1 MRDLLLEYTD
11 NQEAQDFIRLI
22 TYTNDS
28 VFLTGKAGTGKSEL
42 LNRLIQEF
50 LKIGKKSVVLAPTG
64 IAALQVGG
72 QTINSFF
79 QLEPRLYYPNEK
91 VNLSRKRKDLIKE
104 LELII
109 IDEISMV
116 RSDIMNQIDLILQ
129 HCLENK
135 FPFGGIQLLLI
146 GDLFQ
151 LPPIIERKDEG
162 IFYSNYKSAYFFG
175 LESFKEMNLHIIELQ
190 KNYRQNDEDKKFIEI
205 LDKVRNKKV
214 NINDLEYLNK
224 RKNEN
229 YEPDQY
235 EITLATR
242 KDIVKEVNDKRM
254 KRLDSESYEFR
265 AIETGNFKD
274 FTEANLPTER
284 NLVLKKDAQVIFI
297 KNDSSLKRW
306 ANGTI
311 GKIEFIDKDNIKVN
325 IQEKGISKSF
335 FIERMEWENSEVI
348 WNEESQEI
356 KREVLG
362 TFSQYP
368 IKLAWAITIHKSQGQ
383 TFDKVTINL
392 GTGAFANGQAY
403 VALSRCR
410 DYSGITLKTP
420 IRFSDIMID
429 ENIVTFLDSKKQD
442 RAKFTS
448 YLFTKI
454 DEMFAKMSEKIYGL
468 SSINKRLKDEVE
480 VVYMAYKKSESEKIL
495 LNNKLI
501 DLERNVEKFNNE
513 NKKLNSEIKKKNSI
527 IFACQVLVVF
537 LFFIIIMLIYTI
549 FK

>member
-274 FTEANLPTER
+274 FTDDNLT
-284 NLVLKKDAQVIFI
+284 
-297 KNDSSLKRW
+297 
-306 ANGTI
+306 T
-311 GKIEFIDKDNIKVN
+311 
-325 IQEKGISKSF
+325 
-335 FIERMEWENSEVI
+335 
-348 WNEESQEI
+348 
-356 KREVLG
+356 
-362 TFSQYP
+362 
-368 IKLAWAITIHKSQGQ
+368 
-383 TFDKVTINL
+383 
-392 GTGAFANGQAY
+392 
-403 VALSRCR
+403 
-410 DYSGITLKTP
+410 
-420 IRFSDIMID
+420 
-429 ENIVTFLDSKKQD
+429 
-442 RAKFTS
+442 
-448 YLFTKI
+448 
-454 DEMFAKMSEKIYGL
+454 
-468 SSINKRLKDEVE
+468 
-480 VVYMAYKKSESEKIL
+480 
-495 LNNKLI
+495 
-501 DLERNVEKFNNE
+501 
-513 NKKLNSEIKKKNSI
+513 
-527 IFACQVLVVF
+527 
-537 LFFIIIMLIYTI
+537 
-549 FK
+549 